1 MNLYDFEAT
10 DFALS
15 NKGVHLLR
23 SRYNYRTIE
32 YESIEKATIKRGSEI
47 NNVIVVFVL
56 GIGLVAFALF
66 QSLSVIALFKN
77 PDVHVIYIESIV
89 LPVLPGLLGFY
100 LIYIATKKGPILIIE
115 TSKKKQKLRLRDF
128 MKNNSMEDLRNY
140 LSQKLYYKFD
150 TRIE

>member
-23 SRYNYRTIE
+23 SRYNYKTIE
-32 YESIEKATIKRGSEI
+32 YENIEKATIKRGPEI

-66 QSLSVIALFKN
+66 QSLYILGLFKN

-100 LIYIATKKGPILIIE
+100 LLYVATKKGTILIIE
-115 TSKKKQKLRLRDF
+115 TSSTKQKLRLRDF
-128 MKNNSMEDLRNY
+128 IKSNRMEDLRNY
-140 LSQKLYYKFD
+140 LSRKLYYKFV
-150 TRIE
+150 IQG

>member
-23 SRYNYRTIE
+23 SRYNYKTIE
-32 YESIEKATIKRGSEI
+32 YESIEKATIKRGPEI
-47 NNVIVVFVL
+47 NNVILVFVF

-66 QSLSVIALFKN
+66 QSLNVLGLFKN

-100 LIYIATKKGPILIIE
+100 LLYVATKKGTILIIE
-115 TSKKKQKLRLRDF
+115 TSSTKQKLRLRDF
-128 MKNNSMEDLRNY
+128 IKSNRMEDLRNY
-140 LSQKLYYKFD
+140 LSRKLYYKFV
-150 TRIE
+150 IQG